1 MNLYAKF
8 PSKHLDYL
16 SPTLPISLFLFLYQ
30 VIALYD
36 YESQGDQELD
46 LEEGDIITIIGKEDD
61 LWWCGQIK
69 SKGKMGMFP
78 STYVE
83 AYDQVS
89 VYRPIGACLIEQLS
103 SPWLVFD
110 GMFVYY
116 LIPIVPIL

>member
-36 YESQGDQELD
+36 YESQGYQELD
-46 LEEGDIITIIGKEDD
+46 FEEGDIITVIAKEDD
-61 LWWCGQIK
+61 VWWCGQIK
-69 SKGKMGMFP
+69 GKIGMFP

-116 LIPIVPIL
+116 LIPIVPIV